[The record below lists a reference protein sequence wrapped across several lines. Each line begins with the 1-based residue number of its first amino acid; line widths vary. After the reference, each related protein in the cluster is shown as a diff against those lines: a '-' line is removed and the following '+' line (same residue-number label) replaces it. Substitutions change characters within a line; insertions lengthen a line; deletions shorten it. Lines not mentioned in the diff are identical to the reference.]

1 MRIKTFLLS
10 SLVIVLGF
18 TASAQTKS
26 KVKFGL
32 RGGFDYTNIN
42 GKDQYGREL
51 NFDMVPRFNAGV
63 VVDIPLG
70 NQFSVQ
76 PGLLY
81 STKGGKTNREYL
93 GLNTAADINIAY
105 LELPLNFVYKP
116 TLGTGNLLLG
126 FGPYLGYGIG
136 GKVDYDQNGVKTSDD
151 IEFTDQY
158 TTDNLSNM
166 RYYKPFDVGGNLLFG
181 YEFAGGF
188 SAQLNAQL
196 GMVDIRSENTLQPN
210 SKAIFKNTGF
220 GLSLGYMF

>member
-1 MRIKTFLLS
+1 MKTRTLLLS
-10 SLVIVLGF
+10 GLLLALGF
-18 TASAQTKS
+18 SASAQTKS
-26 KVKFGL
+26 KVTFGL

-42 GKDQYGREL
+42 GKDQYGQDL

-70 NQFSVQ
+70 SQFSVQ

-81 STKGGKTNREYL
+81 STKGAKTNKEYL
-93 GLNTAADINIAY
+93 ELNTVADINIAY

-116 TLGTGNLLLG
+116 TLGAGNLLLG

-151 IEFTDQY
+151 IEFTDEY

-166 RYYKPFDVGGNLLFG
+166 RYYKPFDFGGNILFG
-181 YEFAGGF
+181 YQFAGGL

-196 GMVDIRSENTLQPN
+196 GMADIRAENTLQPN
-210 SKAIFKNTGF
+210 SKAEFKNTAF
-220 GLSLGYMF
+220 GISLGYMF